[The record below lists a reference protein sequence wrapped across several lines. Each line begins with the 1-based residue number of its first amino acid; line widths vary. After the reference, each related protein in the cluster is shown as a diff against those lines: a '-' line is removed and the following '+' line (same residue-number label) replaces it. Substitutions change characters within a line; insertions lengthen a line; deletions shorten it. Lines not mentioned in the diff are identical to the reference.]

1 MELEY
6 QNEPEACYAQIEQP
20 KAELHNE
27 ITRDYL
33 TKIYNRRGLHEKCEY
48 LIEVAKRDG
57 SYLSVALI
65 EIDYFDELSNQ
76 HGRPK
81 GDEILQEFAVIL
93 QKNTRKVDILGR
105 FDGEKFMVIMPNT
118 NKEDAIMVSERIC
131 DFTESQP
138 IASIEGI
145 TISGGIATIHVN
157 ISDHTPHYHDKLN
170 LSADDALYHAK
181 KHGNRVQHYDNI
193 HIVIPQI
200 KPQDMSDM
208 DEQAQYEDY
217 YR

>member
-6 QNEPEACYAQIEQP
+6 QNELEACYAQIEQL
-20 KAELHNE
+20 KEELHNE

-33 TKIYNRRGLHEKCEY
+33 TKIFNRRGLHEKCEY

-65 EIDYFDELSNQ
+65 EIDDFDTLNIH

-81 GDEILQEFAVIL
+81 GDEVLQEFASIL

-118 NKEDAIMVSERIC
+118 NKEDAIMVSERIRS
-131 DFTESQP
+131 FTESSS
-138 IASIEGI
+138 IAAIEGI
-145 TISGGIATIHVN
+145 TISGGVATIHVN
-157 ISDHTPHYHDKLN
+157 LSDPTPQYHDKLN
-170 LSADDALYHAK
+170 LCADDALYHAK
-181 KHGNRVQHYDNI
+181 KNGSNRVLHFDNLF
-193 HIVIPQI
+193 
-200 KPQDMSDM
+200 
-208 DEQAQYEDY
+208 Y
-217 YR
+217 